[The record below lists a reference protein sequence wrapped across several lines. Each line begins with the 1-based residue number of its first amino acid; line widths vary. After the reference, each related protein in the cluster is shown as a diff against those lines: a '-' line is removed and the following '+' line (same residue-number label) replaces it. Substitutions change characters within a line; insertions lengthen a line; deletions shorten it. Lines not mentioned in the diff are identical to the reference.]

1 MELINY
7 KFTCHPKC
15 LSVWAREVSLQQ
27 TEVVLTERCGVGGP
41 THVLLYSL
49 LGGSAHFRADGPPPI
64 HAYFLPHS
72 KYSRT
77 FLLQMVDTSLLACL
91 REFTSLAIKNAST
104 VFRLNMSVSLP
115 LWKNYVPQDS
125 MLLLQH
131 MLI

>member
-27 TEVVLTERCGVGGP
+27 TEVVLTELCGVGGP

-91 REFTSLAIKNAST
+91 KEFTSLAINRISLEHVCFPPFVEKLCSTRFYAASPT
-104 VFRLNMSVSLP
+104 YAHLI
-115 LWKNYVPQDS
+115 
-125 MLLLQH
+125 LL
-131 MLI
+131 